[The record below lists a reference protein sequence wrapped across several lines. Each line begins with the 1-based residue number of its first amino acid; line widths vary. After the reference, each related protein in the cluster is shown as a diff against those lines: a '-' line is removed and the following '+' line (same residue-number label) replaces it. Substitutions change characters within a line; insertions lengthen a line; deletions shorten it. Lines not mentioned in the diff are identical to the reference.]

1 MSVFLKA
8 LALFMRRARA
18 TYGIVSSARKL
29 EHPMDA
35 SMWLDL
41 RSVKDFSVRW
51 GKSALAQ
58 QLAQCHEIQ
67 DLKLLCARV
76 LATAASATRAQDLL
90 LAW

>member
-8 LALFMRRARA
+8 LALLRRRARP
-18 TYGIVSSARKL
+18 TYGIASSARKL
-29 EHPMDA
+29 EQPTDA
-35 SMWLDL
+35 IMWLDL
-41 RSVKDFSVRW
+41 RSVTDFSVRW